1 MRLEAPG
8 RDYRRYQMEEYG
20 GVDVRLYRI
29 PDPMAFLRQ
38 QKKLH
43 RIVVQPQYLGD
54 GLNNTLTWL
63 WDNWYGKSRRVMQ
76 RTFSS
81 QSRQNVTQALPELQL
96 GNAIIKPSRYVQNNQ
111 FSPLKKYPLVEQF
124 RYPLWQ
130 AKPFEPQQGVKLEGA
145 SSNFISPQPGNI
157 YIPLGQQEPG
167 LYLVEAM
174 VGGYRATTVVFV
186 SDTVALSKVSGK
198 ELLVWTAG
206 KKQGEAKPGSEILWT
221 DGLGVMTRGVT
232 DDSGTLQLQHISP
245 ERSYILGKDAEGG
258 VFVSENFFYE
268 SEIYN
273 TRLYIFTD
281 RPLYRAGDR
290 VDVKVMGREF
300 HDPLHSSPIVS
311 APAKLSVLDA
321 TGTIRARLRL
331 VLSWDTDNTD
341 LDLHVVTPDGEH
353 AWYGNTV
360 LKNSGALDMDVTT
373 GYGPEIFAMPAPIHG
388 RYQVYI
394 NYYGGRSETELTT
407 AQLTLITDEGSVN
420 EKQETFIVPM
430 RNAGELTLVKSFDW

>member
-38 QKKLH
+38 QKNLH

-130 AKPFEPQQGVKLEGA
+130 AKPVEPQQGVKLEGA

-157 YIPLGQQEPG
+157 YIPLGKQEPG

-186 SDTVALSKVSGK
+186 SDTVALSKVSGN

-206 KKQGEAKPGSEILWT
+206 KKQGEAKTGSEILWT

-232 DDSGTLQLQHISP
+232 DGSGTLQLQHISP

-321 TGTIRARLRL
+321 NGSLLQTRWMRVMAGRGVSACQKMPSPEVMSYVLLTANRSIAAVFVWQTTSNPILRL
-331 VLSWDTDNTD
+331 V
-341 LDLHVVTPDGEH
+341 
-353 AWYGNTV
+353 
-360 LKNSGALDMDVTT
+360 
-373 GYGPEIFAMPAPIHG
+373 
-388 RYQVYI
+388 
-394 NYYGGRSETELTT
+394 
-407 AQLTLITDEGSVN
+407 
-420 EKQETFIVPM
+420 
-430 RNAGELTLVKSFDW
+430 

>member
-38 QKKLH
+38 QKNLH

-130 AKPFEPQQGVKLEGA
+130 AKPVEPQQGVKLEGA

-245 ERSYILGKDAEGG
+245 E
-258 VFVSENFFYE
+258 
-268 SEIYN
+268 
-273 TRLYIFTD
+273 
-281 RPLYRAGDR
+281 
-290 VDVKVMGREF
+290 
-300 HDPLHSSPIVS
+300 
-311 APAKLSVLDA
+311 
-321 TGTIRARLRL
+321 
-331 VLSWDTDNTD
+331 
-341 LDLHVVTPDGEH
+341 
-353 AWYGNTV
+353 
-360 LKNSGALDMDVTT
+360 
-373 GYGPEIFAMPAPIHG
+373 
-388 RYQVYI
+388 
-394 NYYGGRSETELTT
+394 
-407 AQLTLITDEGSVN
+407 
-420 EKQETFIVPM
+420 TFIHS
-430 RNAGELTLVKSFDW
+430 G

>member
-38 QKKLH
+38 QKNLH

-96 GNAIIKPSRYVQNNQ
+96 GNAIIKPSRCVQNNQ
-111 FSPLKKYPLVEQF
+111 FSPLKKYPLVKQF

-145 SSNFISPQPGNI
+145 SSTFISPQPGNI

-206 KKQGEAKPGSEILWT
+206 KK
-221 DGLGVMTRGVT
+221 
-232 DDSGTLQLQHISP
+232 
-245 ERSYILGKDAEGG
+245 
-258 VFVSENFFYE
+258 
-268 SEIYN
+268 
-273 TRLYIFTD
+273 
-281 RPLYRAGDR
+281 
-290 VDVKVMGREF
+290 
-300 HDPLHSSPIVS
+300 
-311 APAKLSVLDA
+311 
-321 TGTIRARLRL
+321 TG
-331 VLSWDTDNTD
+331 
-341 LDLHVVTPDGEH
+341 
-353 AWYGNTV
+353 
-360 LKNSGALDMDVTT
+360 
-373 GYGPEIFAMPAPIHG
+373 
-388 RYQVYI
+388 
-394 NYYGGRSETELTT
+394 
-407 AQLTLITDEGSVN
+407 
-420 EKQETFIVPM
+420 
-430 RNAGELTLVKSFDW
+430 

>member
-1 MRLEAPG
+1 MGTGLANADDSLPSSNYAPPAGGTFFLLADSSFSSSEEAKVRLEAPG

-38 QKKLH
+38 QKNLH

-111 FSPLKKYPLVEQF
+111 FSPLKKYPLVKQF

-273 TRLYIFTD
+273 
-281 RPLYRAGDR
+281 
-290 VDVKVMGREF
+290 
-300 HDPLHSSPIVS
+300 
-311 APAKLSVLDA
+311 
-321 TGTIRARLRL
+321 
-331 VLSWDTDNTD
+331 
-341 LDLHVVTPDGEH
+341 
-353 AWYGNTV
+353 
-360 LKNSGALDMDVTT
+360 
-373 GYGPEIFAMPAPIHG
+373 
-388 RYQVYI
+388 
-394 NYYGGRSETELTT
+394 
-407 AQLTLITDEGSVN
+407 
-420 EKQETFIVPM
+420 
-430 RNAGELTLVKSFDW
+430 

>member
-38 QKKLH
+38 QKNLH

-111 FSPLKKYPLVEQF
+111 FSPLKKYPLVKQF

-245 ERSYILGKDAEGG
+245 ERSYILGSVPCGTRTTSISPDIMRRP
-258 VFVSENFFYE
+258 VSGLVPICEA
-268 SEIYN
+268 I
-273 TRLYIFTD
+273 TLRT
-281 RPLYRAGDR
+281 RPLTISGP
-290 VDVKVMGREF
+290 M
-300 HDPLHSSPIVS
+300 PVS
-311 APAKLSVLDA
+311 TNAVSLAINVRS
-321 TGTIRARLRL
+321 R
-331 VLSWDTDNTD
+331 
-341 LDLHVVTPDGEH
+341 TPDSSNASTRRDGVPIPINPPTMMVMPSRKKPVASCNVINFVFIFYPSCIH
-353 AWYGNTV
+353 RC
-360 LKNSGALDMDVTT
+360 
-373 GYGPEIFAMPAPIHG
+373 GYSQAIARGVPE
-388 RYQVYI
+388 
-394 NYYGGRSETELTT
+394 
-407 AQLTLITDEGSVN
+407 
-420 EKQETFIVPM
+420 
-430 RNAGELTLVKSFDW
+430 